1 MAQIKNILLRIVATF
16 AASGLGVIGA
26 GTIAG
31 VPLWKAIFM
40 AGIAGVA
47 TVIEGLSRAFL
58 DDGKLSLDEI
68 DRVFSKVEKKKEAT
82 PPPSQAVQGNN
93 AIDRDKQKEKKRLQR
108 QFDELEAKIAVLK
121 KSKSE
126 AEAALADPAIYSN
139 RTAFSEAESTYNR
152 LQTELINSEKQSET
166 VFEALMNLE

>member
-1 MAQIKNILLRIVATF
+1 MAQIQNILLRIIATF
-16 AASGLGVIGA
+16 AASGLGVVGA

-68 DRVFSKVEKKKEAT
+68 DRVFSKTEKRKEE
-82 PPPSQAVQGNN
+82 
-93 AIDRDKQKEKKRLQR
+93 IK
-108 QFDELEAKIAVLK
+108 
-121 KSKSE
+121 
-126 AEAALADPAIYSN
+126 
-139 RTAFSEAESTYNR
+139 
-152 LQTELINSEKQSET
+152 
-166 VFEALMNLE
+166 

>member
-1 MAQIKNILLRIVATF
+1 MEQIKNILLRILATF

-58 DDGKLSLDEI
+58 DDGKLSVEEVNQ
-68 DRVFSKVEKKKEAT
+68 VFNQVDKSVKKVAKE
-82 PPPSQAVQGNN
+82 S
-93 AIDRDKQKEKKRLQR
+93 I
-108 QFDELEAKIAVLK
+108 
-121 KSKSE
+121 
-126 AEAALADPAIYSN
+126 
-139 RTAFSEAESTYNR
+139 
-152 LQTELINSEKQSET
+152 
-166 VFEALMNLE
+166 